1 MKKAAFVFGYAGG
14 ILALVFSLLMIYLAP
29 INFAVKTAEDIK
41 YEMKNEN
48 LVALNEVALYA
59 ANHPD
64 DPIIDYSESGLIAY
78 ATNVAKQSVITKDV
92 RVYEDTMA
100 FVYKAALDGV
110 ISIVLVGISIIFA
123 LLAFFGSLA
132 VRKHSTGGAVLML
145 VSSLVLTLSAIQ
157 TGTILPMAAASVLLA
172 AAGIFAFVPMRPQI
186 PAEAHAR
193 NRQNQQRMI
202 PQGQP
207 FPQPQFGAGYA
218 PYPQYPQQAQ
228 PQPQYSPPPQ
238 DPAQAAG
245 TGQAG
250 VPFPD
255 EEVQVFTQPNPDE
268 VK

>member
-1 MKKAAFVFGYAGG
+1 MKKTAFVFGYAGG
-14 ILALVFSLLMIYLAP
+14 ILAIVFSLLMIYLAP

-41 YEMKNEN
+41 YDMENEN
-48 LVALNEVALYA
+48 IVALNEVALYA

-64 DPIIDYSESGLIAY
+64 DPITDYSESGLIAY
-78 ATNVAKQSVITKDV
+78 ASKVAKQSSIIKNE

-100 FVYKAALDGV
+100 FVYKTALDGV
-110 ISIVLVGISIIFA
+110 ISMTLVGISIIFA
-123 LLAFFGSLA
+123 LLAFIGSLV

-157 TGTILPMAAASVLLA
+157 TGTIIPTAAASVLLA
-172 AAGIFAFVPMRPQI
+172 AAGIFAFVPVRPQL
-186 PAEAHAR
+186 PAEVHAR
-193 NRQNQQRMI
+193 NRQNLQRMI

-218 PYPQYPQQAQ
+218 PYPQYPQQPEQ
-228 PQPQYSPPPQ
+228 QYSPPPQ

-255 EEVQVFTQPNPDE
+255 EEVQVFTQPNPDD